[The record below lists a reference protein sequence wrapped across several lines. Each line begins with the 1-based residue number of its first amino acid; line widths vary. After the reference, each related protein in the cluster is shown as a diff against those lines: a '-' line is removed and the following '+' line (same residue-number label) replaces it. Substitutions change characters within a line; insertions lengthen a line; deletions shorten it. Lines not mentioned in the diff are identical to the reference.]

1 MTRHISGP
9 GTWKLPLAAAVLAAV
24 AAAAQQPPAPQ
35 QPPAQPQQPS
45 EIETVITGD
54 PGTPPRYA
62 VPDFV
67 AATAE
72 AAEAA
77 RTIARVLW
85 DDLAFEREFYMI
97 PRDTYATV
105 PVARTPDQVPFNA
118 WRELGADAVFF
129 GSVSQ
134 TGNNVRVEVRLF
146 NVRSRQSVFAKE
158 YSGSAANVRLYAHTI
173 SDEIHQQQ
181 RALRGVARTK
191 ITFSS
196 DRNREKLAGTVENRD
211 TKEIYIADYDG
222 ANQRRITVNRQLN
235 ITPVWSP
242 DARAI
247 AYTSY
252 RRGYPDIYVALIYQG
267 TQETP
272 TNNRG
277 QNWLP
282 SYSPDGRIAFTSN
295 RDGNPELY
303 TMNRDGSNVR
313 RLTTHP
319 AIDTTP
325 TWSPSGTQIAFTSD
339 RSGSPQIY
347 IVGADGTGLRRMTT
361 AESYADRPT
370 WSPAP
375 LNEVAYAAR
384 TGPGYDIKVYD
395 LASGQTRQITFGEG
409 SNESPAYS
417 PNGRHLAFVSTRSGR
432 ANVYT
437 IGRDGRGLKQ
447 ITRDGNNYTPSWS
460 Q

>member
-1 MTRHISGP
+1 
-9 GTWKLPLAAAVLAAV
+9 
-24 AAAAQQPPAPQ
+24 
-35 QPPAQPQQPS
+35 
-45 EIETVITGD
+45 
-54 PGTPPRYA
+54 
-62 VPDFV
+62 
-67 AATAE
+67 
-72 AAEAA
+72 
-77 RTIARVLW
+77 
-85 DDLAFEREFYMI
+85 
-97 PRDTYATV
+97 
-105 PVARTPDQVPFNA
+105 
-118 WRELGADAVFF
+118 
-129 GSVSQ
+129 
-134 TGNNVRVEVRLF
+134 
-146 NVRSRQSVFAKE
+146 VFAKE
-158 YSGSAANVRLYAHTI
+158 YTGSAANARLYAHTI

-191 ITFSS
+191 IAFSS

-252 RRGYPDIYVALIYQG
+252 RRGFPDVFVAMIYQG

-272 TNNRG
+272 TNARG

-282 SYSPDGRIAFTSN
+282 AYSPDGGRIAFTSN

-303 TMNRDGSNVR
+303 VMNRDGSNVR
-313 RLTTHP
+313 RLTQHP

-347 IVGADGTGLRRMTT
+347 IIGADGSGVRRMTT

-370 WSPAP
+370 WSPP
-375 LNEVAYAAR
+375 PFNEIAFAGR

-395 LASGQTRQITFGEG
+395 LASGQTKQITFGEG

-417 PNGRHLAFVSTRSGR
+417 PNGRHLAFVSTRGGR

-437 IGRDGRGLKQ
+437 VGRDGQGLRQ
-447 ITRDGNNYTPSWS
+447 VTRDGNNFTPSWS

>member
-1 MTRHISGP
+1 MTMARYV
-9 GTWKLPLAAAVLAAV
+9 PLAVVLAVLTV
-24 AAAAQQPPAPQ
+24 GAQQPVPQTPRPQ
-35 QPPAQPQQPS
+35 QPT
-45 EIETVITGD
+45 EIETTISGD
-54 PGTPPRYA
+54 PGTPPRFA

-67 AATAE
+67 ALTPE

-77 RTIARVLW
+77 RTIGQVLF
-85 DDLAFEREFYMI
+85 DDLNFEREFYLI

-105 PVARTPDQVPFNA
+105 PTARTADGVPFDA
-118 WRELGADAVFF
+118 WRELGADGVVF
-129 GSVSQ
+129 GTVSIS
-134 TGNNVRVEVRLF
+134 GANVRVEVRLY
-146 NVRSRQSVFAKE
+146 NVRSRQSVFGKE
-158 YSGSAANVRLYAHTI
+158 YTGSAANPRLYAHTI
-173 SDEIHQQQ
+173 ADEIHQQQ

-191 ITFSS
+191 LTFSS
-196 DRNREKLAGTVENRD
+196 DRNREKLTGTVENRD
-211 TKEIYIADYDG
+211 TKEIYVADYDG

-252 RRGYPDIYVALIYQG
+252 RRGFPDIYIAMIYQG

-282 SYSPDGRIAFTSN
+282 AYSPDGTRIAFTSN

-303 TMNRDGSNVR
+303 VMNRDGSNVR
-313 RLTTHP
+313 RLTQHP
-319 AIDTTP
+319 EIDTTP

-339 RSGSPQIY
+339 RSGTPQIY
-347 IVGADGTGLRRMTT
+347 VMSADGGNVRRITT
-361 AESYADRPT
+361 NESWADRPT

-375 LNEVAYAAR
+375 FNEIAFAGR
-384 TGPGYDIKVYD
+384 TGPGYDIKIYD
-395 LASGQTRQITFGEG
+395 VASQQIRQITFGEG
-409 SNESPAYS
+409 SNESPAFS
-417 PNGRHLAFVSTRSGR
+417 PTGRHLAFVSTRSRGTQ
-432 ANVYT
+432 VYT
-437 IGRDGRGLKQ
+437 IGRDGRGTRQ
-447 ITRDGNNYTPSWS
+447 VTRDGNNYTPSWS